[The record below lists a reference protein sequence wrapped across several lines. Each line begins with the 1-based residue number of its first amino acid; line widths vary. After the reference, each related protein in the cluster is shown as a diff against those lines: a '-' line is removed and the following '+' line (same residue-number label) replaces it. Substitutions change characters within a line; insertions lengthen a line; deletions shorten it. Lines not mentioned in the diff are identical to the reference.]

1 MVIYV
6 VKPGDTVSSIARA
19 FQIDRNTLLYDNQ
32 LPPPYALA
40 VGQALLIAN
49 GQRLREREIFSNGYA
64 YTYIEPQVLE
74 DTIPF
79 LSELSV
85 FSYGFTAEGMLIE
98 PPLDDVWMV
107 ERARD
112 GGTRPFLTLAP
123 LNVNGTF
130 DNTLITSIV
139 NNPVARDILIEQIF
153 AVMERKFYGGLN
165 IDFEYVR
172 VEDRDLYTAFV
183 GACVEKMKTGG
194 YLVSVALTPKTSATQ
209 PGILYEG
216 IDYRAL
222 GALADHVLLMTYEW
236 GYTYG
241 PPMAVAPI
249 HKVREVVEYA
259 VTEIPREKI
268 MLGIPNYGYDW
279 PLPYER
285 GVTRAQSIGNVE
297 AVQIAVRQGA
307 EIQFDTLSQSPYFR
321 YVSEGIRHEVWFEDV
336 RSLQAK
342 FDLIKEFGLRGAGY
356 WQLMR
361 WFRANWMLLKD
372 NFFIQKEE

>member
-6 VKPGDTVSSIARA
+6 VEQGDTVSGIARA
-19 FQIDRNTLLYDNQ
+19 FQTSMDTLIYDNQ
-32 LPPPYALA
+32 LQPPYTLA
-40 VGQALLIAN
+40 TGQALLVAD
-49 GQRLREREIFSNGYA
+49 GQGVRGQEIYSNGYA
-64 YTYIEPQVLE
+64 YTYIEPGILE
-74 DTIPF
+74 DTVLF

-85 FSYGFTAEGMLIE
+85 FSYGFTAEGMLVY
-98 PPLDDVWMV
+98 PPMDDVWIV
-107 ERARD
+107 ERARQ
-112 GGTRPFLTLAP
+112 GGVRVFLTLAP
-123 LNVNGTF
+123 LQEDGSF
-130 DNTLITSIV
+130 DNRLITSIV
-139 NNPVARDILIEQIF
+139 TNPVARDTLIEQILI
-153 AVMERKFYGGLN
+153 VMKSKQYGGLN

-172 VEDRDLYTAFV
+172 AEERDLYTAFV
-183 GACVEKMKTGG
+183 SVCVERMHTEG
-194 YLVSVALTPKTSATQ
+194 YLVSVALAPKTSADQ
-209 PGILYEG
+209 PGVLYEG

-241 PPMAVAPI
+241 PPMAVAPV

-259 VTEIPREKI
+259 VTEIIPEKI

-285 GVTRAQSIGNVE
+285 GITQAQSIGNVE

-307 EIQFDTLSQSPYFR
+307 EIQFDTLAQSPYFG
-321 YVSEGIRHEVWFEDV
+321 YVSEGVRHEVWFEDV

-361 WFRANWMLLKD
+361 WFRANWLLLED
-372 NFFIQKEE
+372 NFVIQKEE